1 MKTRVIQN
9 DPDEPGRQDAR
20 GAAEPKPMTNLAGR
34 IGRWSAHHRKIAIF
48 GWLAFVF
55 VSFAVGMFVI
65 GAKQATDVSGP
76 GESGRALAIL
86 GYSHGQWAGGPI
98 ALHRA

>member
-9 DPDEPGRQDAR
+9 DPDEPGRHDAR
-20 GAAEPKPMTNLAGR
+20 VDPAAEPKPTTNLAGR
-34 IGRWSAHHRKIAIF
+34 MGRWSAHHRKIAIF

-55 VSFAVGMFVI
+55 VSFAVGMFVV

-76 GESGRALAIL
+76 ANRAAR
-86 GYSHGQWAGGPI
+86 SQSST
-98 ALHRA
+98 RASSSRPARAS